1 MEKIII
7 LLRWLL
13 VPIGIV
19 LIMTISFVLI
29 KLINLYILERNELLA
44 DFIAGGVSFYFSVVV
59 GLEICPNKS
68 KISLN
73 IISVFLLLV
82 IVVLGVVYTNIP
94 TAKYYEYTSLV
105 GHLMGLLVGYWHGR
119 QNI

>member
-1 MEKIII
+1 MKKIII

-13 VPIGIV
+13 VPIGIII
-19 LIMTISFVLI
+19 IMIISFALI
-29 KLINLYILERNELLA
+29 KLINLYILERNELLV
-44 DFIAGGVSFYFSVVV
+44 DFIAGGVSFYFSVVA

-82 IVVLGVVYTNIP
+82 LVLSVIYTNFV
-94 TAKYYEYTSLV
+94 TMRYYENISLAGHLV
-105 GHLMGLLVGYWHGR
+105 GLFIGYKHGR